1 MSSCRQVLASRLH
14 LRAVQH
20 CAHIHIHTH
29 IHNHTRTH
37 THAHTHTYTHTRTHK
52 HTHTNTHTHAH
63 AHTHTQCARKYP
75 PNATRRPSVLMMVCA
90 VRLGTCNRRSRKERP
105 SPHFLV
111 SGIFAHDHTP
121 QAYTHTSIH
130 TYNRNTHTHI
140 HNHTHTHA
148 NYTHEHI
155 SLRHNSHH
163 TYVHDHTHII
173 HTYTNTFMHPHTHTR
188 IPPPNSI
195 SSSLLALCSLL
206 HFDFSFFVLWEKLTC
221 GVIRSFNFMV
231 THYIF

>member
-14 LRAVQH
+14 LRAVPH

-37 THAHTHTYTHTRTHK
+37 TH
-52 HTHTNTHTHAH
+52 
-63 AHTHTQCARKYP
+63 CACAYP

-90 VRLGTCNRRSRKERP
+90 ARLGTCNMRSRKERP

-121 QAYTHTSIH
+121 QAYTHTHTSIH

-140 HNHTHTHA
+140 HKQIYLTHTHTPA

-173 HTYTNTFMHPHTHTR
+173 HTYTNTYMHPHTR
-188 IPPPNSI
+188 IPPTQSPVRFLLSFH
-195 SSSLLALCSLL
+195 SCTLTFLSL
-206 HFDFSFFVLWEKLTC
+206 SF
-221 GVIRSFNFMV
+221 GRS
-231 THYIF
+231 